1 MNLDALIEAI
11 LFFKGEPIELSLLA
25 QITHEPP
32 EHIERSL
39 IALEGKLQGR
49 GVTLIR
55 HDTTVMLTTAGGAAE
70 TIELMLKEELS
81 RDLSKAA
88 LETLTI
94 ILYRGPISRPQIDYI
109 RGVNS
114 QFILR
119 ALLIRGLIE
128 KTVEPQNSRTIL
140 YQTTTELMGHLGI
153 ARMADLPE
161 YESVR
166 STTNASLQSEQNTA
180 TELATE

>member
-1 MNLDALIEAI
+1 MGLDALIEAI
-11 LFFKGEPIELSLLA
+11 LFFKGEPTELSVLA
-25 QITHEPP
+25 EITHEPQ
-32 EHIERSL
+32 EHVERSL
-39 IALEGKLQGR
+39 MALEGKLQGR
-49 GVTLIR
+49 GIALVR
-55 HDTTVMLTTAGGAAE
+55 HDTTVMLSTAAPAAQ
-70 TIELMLKEELS
+70 TIEVMLKEELA

-119 ALLIRGLIE
+119 ALLIRGLVE
-128 KTVEPQNSRTIL
+128 KKIDSQNSRTIL

-153 ARMADLPE
+153 TRTADLPE
-161 YESVR
+161 YENIR
-166 STTNASLQSEQNTA
+166 ASTDVSLQSEQNTT
-180 TELATE
+180 TESTIE

>member
-11 LFFKGEPIELSLLA
+11 LFYKGEPVSLSFLSSA
-25 QITHEPP
+25 TNEPE
-32 EHIERSL
+32 EHIERAL

-49 GVTLIR
+49 GIALIR
-55 HDTTVMLTTAGGAAE
+55 HDATIMLASAGGAAA
-70 TIELMLKEELS
+70 TIEQMQKDELS

-94 ILYRGPISRPQIDYI
+94 ILYRAPISRPQIDYI

-119 ALLIRGLIE
+119 SLLVRGLIE
-128 KTVEPQNSRTIL
+128 KIADAQNSRTVL
-140 YQTTTELMGHLGI
+140 YHCTTELMGHLGLSKI
-153 ARMADLPE
+153 EDLPE
-161 YESVR
+161 YEHVR
-166 STTNASLQSEQNTA
+166 IQAENSLQIENKET
-180 TELATE
+180 TI

>member
-1 MNLDALIEAI
+1 MTLDALIEAI
-11 LFFKGEPIELSLLA
+11 LFYKGEPTALSVLA
-25 QITHEPP
+25 TITKEPE
-32 EHIERSL
+32 EHVERAL

-49 GVTLIR
+49 GIALIR
-55 HDTTVMLTTAGGAAE
+55 HDHSVMLVTAGAAAQ
-70 TIELMLKEELS
+70 TIELMQKDELS

-119 ALLIRGLIE
+119 ALLVRGLVE
-128 KTVEPQNSRTIL
+128 KTPDSQNSRTVL
-140 YQTTTELMGHLGI
+140 YQGTTELMGHMGI
-153 ARMADLPE
+153 SRFEDLPE
-161 YESVR
+161 YAGVR
-166 STTNASLQSEQNTA
+166 EKTEASLNSET
-180 TELATE
+180 TEIA

>member
-1 MNLDALIEAI
+1 MGLDALIEAI
-11 LFFKGEPIELSLLA
+11 LFYKGEPTPISVLA
-25 QITHEPP
+25 QITQEPA

-39 IALEGKLQGR
+39 ISLEGKLQGR
-49 GVTLIR
+49 GIALIR
-55 HDTTVMLTTAGGAAE
+55 HDATVMLATSSHAAGI
-70 TIELMLKEELS
+70 IESMLKDELS

-119 ALLIRGLIE
+119 ALLVRGLVE
-128 KTVEPQNSRTIL
+128 KTLDPQNNRTML
-140 YQTTTELMGHLGI
+140 YQTSTELMGHLGI
-153 ARMADLPE
+153 SRVEDLPE
-161 YESVR
+161 YALVR
-166 STTNASLQSEQNTA
+166 TTADASLQDNQKTLTTNE
-180 TELATE
+180 E